1 MPVYILS
8 ARGHIPSFKQQ
19 KIKFLHTIECTMLF
33 WFQYEKYAWSI
44 LGYMFYLEK
53 NIKIRLY
60 EKAIYGHFCSMDVDI
75 SLKNFLMYTSTNL
88 QISKN

>member
-53 NIKIRLY
+53 NIK
-60 EKAIYGHFCSMDVDI
+60 
-75 SLKNFLMYTSTNL
+75 
-88 QISKN
+88 